1 MWAGTSRT
9 RTELLWDVSE
19 FSNSGRQTTVKARFF
34 AGGVEC
40 QTYPQ
45 CCGGF
50 EFCWAL
56 ISTAPESSQPAAHRS
71 ERPAH
76 SSLLSLFLLLLTLC
90 QPDHS
95 TLPTASSA
103 LTEQTD
109 AAAAETG
116 ASPLQESLQLNYNRD
131 LMEEKI
137 YEILKVSSSLDQF
150 VLLKSR
156 RFIVRLE

>member
-34 AGGVEC
+34 AGGVEVS
-40 QTYPQ
+40 
-45 CCGGF
+45 
-50 EFCWAL
+50 L
-56 ISTAPESSQPAAHRS
+56 I
-71 ERPAH
+71 
-76 SSLLSLFLLLLTLC
+76 
-90 QPDHS
+90 
-95 TLPTASSA
+95 TASSA

-137 YEILKVSSSLDQF
+137 YEILKLSNLLLQSLQESFSLTHCSFLLISDQLF
-150 VLLKSR
+150 HLRAPSLNGADQLKLSDEL
-156 RFIVRLE
+156 VT